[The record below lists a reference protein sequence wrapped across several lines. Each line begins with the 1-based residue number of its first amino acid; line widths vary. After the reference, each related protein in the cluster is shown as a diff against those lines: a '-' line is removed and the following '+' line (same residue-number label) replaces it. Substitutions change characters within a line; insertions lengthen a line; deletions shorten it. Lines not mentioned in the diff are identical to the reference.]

1 MASYPTY
8 SLENYVEE
16 AEERNEDARSPEF
29 NRATTGVYEPGS
41 TFKVLSAIAALEEGI
56 IDANTTIT
64 CTGEFEYGGQ
74 TFHCNNHSQPMTLDV
89 TQAIK
94 YSCNTF
100 FYTVGRELTGK
111 RLEQWDAKFGLGML
125 TGIEVDEAA
134 GRAAGPTYREQM
146 VAADPT
152 LQDWLGGDDV
162 QAAIGQS
169 DNGFTPLQLANYIAA
184 VVNGG
189 TLYRPTLVKS
199 VKSYDYSE
207 VVESETAE
215 VKNTIEMSDT
225 TVDLVMTG
233 MSEVTDEGGTAGSVF
248 ADYPIKVGGKTGT
261 AEAIENGIKFD
272 NGLFIAFA
280 PFDDPEIVICVVGEG
295 AEHGSS
301 VTPIVRD
308 MLDTYFQTGDA
319 DTVKSVQ
326 QENVIVP

>member
-1 MASYPTY
+1 M
-8 SLENYVEE
+8 
-16 AEERNEDARSPEF
+16 
-29 NRATTGVYEPGS
+29 
-41 TFKVLSAIAALEEGI
+41 
-56 IDANTTIT
+56 
-64 CTGEFEYGGQ
+64 
-74 TFHCNNHSQPMTLDV
+74 
-89 TQAIK
+89 
-94 YSCNTF
+94 
-100 FYTVGRELTGK
+100 
-111 RLEQWDAKFGLGML
+111 
-125 TGIEVDEAA
+125 
-134 GRAAGPTYREQM
+134 
-146 VAADPT
+146 
-152 LQDWLGGDDV
+152 
-162 QAAIGQS
+162 
-169 DNGFTPLQLANYIAA
+169 
-184 VVNGG
+184 VNGG

-207 VVESETAE
+207 VVKSETAE

-308 MLDTYFQTGDA
+308 MLDTYFQTGDV